1 MANRN
6 DLDSGQ
12 AGRRSHI
19 HTQALMDAF
28 SPRELW
34 RGWGIIDGIL
44 VISLFLFE
52 INLPLLYTAIYSIF
66 SSSRH
71 S

>member
-34 RGWGIIDGIL
+34 RGWGVIDGIL
-44 VISLFLFE
+44 VISLFLWK
-52 INLPLLYTAIYSIF
+52 
-66 SSSRH
+66 
-71 S
+71 